1 MLNRE
6 TNGFGFLHFKKPPNM
21 DVELEH
27 LPHSEGTRV
36 KIIHQ
41 NLGVSKVQ
49 TQQTFDDGFSG
60 FSPKDFFIPLHDSFL
75 VLTGCSSSVGCYRSM
90 DEIGNCFPR

>member
-1 MLNRE
+1 
-6 TNGFGFLHFKKPPNM
+6 M

-49 TQQTFDDGFSG
+49 TQQTFDDGFY
-60 FSPKDFFIPLHDSFL
+60 PKHFFIPLHDSFL
-75 VLTGCSSSVGCYRSM
+75 
-90 DEIGNCFPR
+90 